1 MSTSPE
7 DTIYH
12 LGDFASYGVDSH
24 IKPGDRGL
32 AIKPM
37 EIVKSIPAS
46 FINIRGN
53 HDSSNKVFSTCDA
66 MVVKLS
72 KKYP

>member
-1 MSTSPE
+1 MATSP
-7 DTIYH
+7 DDIVYH
-12 LGDFASYGVDSH
+12 LGDFASYGVDNHFKSSS
-24 IKPGDRGL
+24 RGL
-32 AIKPM
+32 ETKPM
-37 EIVKSIPAS
+37 EIAKSIPAS

-66 MVVKLS
+66 MVIKLS